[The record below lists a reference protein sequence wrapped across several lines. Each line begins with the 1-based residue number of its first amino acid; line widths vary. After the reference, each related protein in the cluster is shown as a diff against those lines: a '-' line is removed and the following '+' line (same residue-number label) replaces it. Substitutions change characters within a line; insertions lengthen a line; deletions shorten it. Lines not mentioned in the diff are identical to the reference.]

1 MQPRQ
6 IARELALL
14 SLSQFSNYR
23 GKGSQPLEEMM
34 LAAVKTLQ
42 AEAVE
47 SLEMA
52 SSELQRGN
60 DRLLDSETVAP
71 NIASSRA
78 MVKEAIE
85 LTQTAI
91 NRLGSAMEFP
101 EILHQ
106 CRDQKAV
113 QDYALELLTHVRQ
126 NRQALDDL
134 ISKAMVNWQLERI
147 ARIDQDILRLAVA
160 EILYVNLNERIAI
173 NEAVELAK
181 RYSGEQEYRFING
194 VLRRVV
200 TLLKEEKSKQG
211 LS

>member
-14 SLSQFSNYR
+14 SLSQVSHYR
-23 GKGSQPLEEMM
+23 GKDTQNLEGMM

-52 SSELQRGN
+52 SAQLQRGN

-91 NRLGSAMEFP
+91 NRLGSALEFP

-106 CRDQKAV
+106 CRDQKSV
-113 QDYALELLTHVRQ
+113 QDYALELLSRVSQ
-126 NRQALDDL
+126 NRQELDSL
-134 ISKAMVNWQLERI
+134 LSKAMVNWQLERI
-147 ARIDQDILRLAVA
+147 ARIDQDILRIAVA

-200 TLLKEEKSKQG
+200 TLLKEEASKPG
-211 LS
+211 

>member
-14 SLSQFSNYR
+14 SLSQVSNYR
-23 GKGSQPLEEMM
+23 GKDTQNLEGMM

-42 AEAVE
+42 TEASE

-52 SSELQRGN
+52 SAQLQRGN

-101 EILHQ
+101 ELLHQ
-106 CRDQKAV
+106 CRDQKSV
-113 QDYALELLTHVRQ
+113 QDYALELISRVSQ
-126 NRQALDDL
+126 NRQELDALL
-134 ISKAMVNWQLERI
+134 SKAMVNWQLERI
-147 ARIDQDILRLAVA
+147 AHIDQDILRIAVA

-200 TLLKEEKSKQG
+200 TLLKEEKSE
-211 LS
+211 S

>member
-14 SLSQFSNYR
+14 SLSQFSKR
-23 GKGSQPLEEMM
+23 KDTQTLEAMM
-34 LAAVKTLQ
+34 LAAVKALQ
-42 AEAVE
+42 TEASD

-52 SSELQRGN
+52 AAQLQRGS
-60 DRLLDSETVAP
+60 DRLLESETVAP

-101 EILHQ
+101 EMLHQ
-106 CRDQKAV
+106 CRDQKLV
-113 QDYALELLTHVRQ
+113 QDYALELLTLVSQ
-126 NRQALDDL
+126 NRQQVDSLL
-134 ISKAMVNWQLERI
+134 SKALVNWQLERI
-147 ARIDQDILRLAVA
+147 ARIDQDILRIAA
-160 EILYVNLNERIAI
+160 TEILHMNLNERIAI

-200 TLLKEEKSKQG
+200 TLLKEDQG
-211 LS
+211 EGNRQ

>member
-14 SLSQFSNYR
+14 SLSQVSHYR
-23 GKGSQPLEEMM
+23 GKDTQNLEGMM

-52 SSELQRGN
+52 SAQLQRGN

-91 NRLGSAMEFP
+91 NRLGSALEFP

-106 CRDQKAV
+106 CRDQKSV
-113 QDYALELLTHVRQ
+113 QDYALELLSRVSQ
-126 NRQALDDL
+126 NRQELDSL
-134 ISKAMVNWQLERI
+134 LSKAMVNWQLERI
-147 ARIDQDILRLAVA
+147 ARIDQDILRIAVA
-160 EILYVNLNERIAI
+160 EILYINLNERIAI

-200 TLLKEEKSKQG
+200 TLLKEEASKPG
-211 LS
+211 

>member
-14 SLSQFSNYR
+14 SLSQVSNYR
-23 GKGSQPLEEMM
+23 GKDTQNLEGMM

-42 AEAVE
+42 TEASE

-52 SSELQRGN
+52 SAQLQRGN

-106 CRDQKAV
+106 CRDQKSV
-113 QDYALELLTHVRQ
+113 QDYALELISRVSQ
-126 NRQALDDL
+126 NRQELDALL
-134 ISKAMVNWQLERI
+134 SKAMVNWQLERI
-147 ARIDQDILRLAVA
+147 AHIDQDILRIAVA

-200 TLLKEEKSKQG
+200 TLLKEEKSK
-211 LS
+211 S

>member
-23 GKGSQPLEEMM
+23 GKETPALEEMM
-34 LAAVKTLQ
+34 FAAVKMLQ
-42 AEAVE
+42 TEASE
-47 SLEMA
+47 SLEVA
-52 SSELQRGN
+52 AAQLQRGS
-60 DRLLDSETVAP
+60 DRLLESETVAP

-78 MVKEAIE
+78 MVKESIE

-101 EILHQ
+101 EMLHQ
-106 CRDQKAV
+106 CRDQKSV
-113 QDYALELLTHVRQ
+113 QDYALELISRVSQ
-126 NRQALDDL
+126 NRQPIDSLL
-134 ISKAMVNWQLERI
+134 SRAMVNWQLDRI
-147 ARIDQDILRLAVA
+147 ARVDRDILRIAVA

-200 TLLKEEKSKQG
+200 TLLKEERSEQG
-211 LS
+211 